1 MNKAFIFFIFFIF
14 VILDLISKFLVKSN
28 LFLNQTIKLNEFLD
42 LVYVQNYGVSFGL
55 LSGIVSYW
63 ILIIIGIV
71 IVFLILYLAAVSKK
85 KLEKLSYFIIIVGA
99 ISNILDRAIN
109 TYVVDFI
116 LIHYENYYWPAFNLA
131 DIYITIGIIMLL
143 ISFFIIPE
151 ENK

>member
-1 MNKAFIFFIFFIF
+1 MNKVFIFFIFFTF
-14 VILDLISKFLVKSN
+14 VFLDLISKFLVKSN

-71 IVFLILYLAAVSKK
+71 IVFLILYLATVSKK

-116 LIHYENYYWPAFNLA
+116 LIHYEDYYWPAFNLA
-131 DIYITIGIIMLL
+131 DIYITIGIIML
-143 ISFFIIPE
+143 IVSFFKVPK
-151 ENK
+151 EN